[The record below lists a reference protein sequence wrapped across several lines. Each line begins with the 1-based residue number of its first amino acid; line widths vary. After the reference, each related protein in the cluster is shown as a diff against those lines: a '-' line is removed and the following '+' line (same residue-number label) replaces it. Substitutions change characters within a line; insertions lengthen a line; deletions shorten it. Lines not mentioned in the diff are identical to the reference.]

1 MGLSGRC
8 DLQQAMAIGYRDS
21 NRRHKRAV
29 INLPPGEGREVDF
42 PAIPHMAIEAPP
54 NIQQGGQG

>member
-1 MGLSGRC
+1 
-8 DLQQAMAIGYRDS
+8 MAIGYRDS